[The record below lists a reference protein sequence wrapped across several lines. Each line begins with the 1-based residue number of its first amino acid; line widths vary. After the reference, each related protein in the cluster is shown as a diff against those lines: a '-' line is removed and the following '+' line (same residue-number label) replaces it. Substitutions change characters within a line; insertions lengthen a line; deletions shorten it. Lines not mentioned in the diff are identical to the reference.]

1 MISYIFGSMFDGIRD
16 GIDRYYYPPPP
27 LTNEYFENYI
37 KFTFS
42 MLTME
47 CLNNLQN
54 NK

>member
-1 MISYIFGSMFDGIRD
+1 MLDGIRD

-27 LTNEYFENYI
+27 LTNEYFENSI

-47 CLNNLQN
+47 CLDKLQRL
-54 NK
+54 KI